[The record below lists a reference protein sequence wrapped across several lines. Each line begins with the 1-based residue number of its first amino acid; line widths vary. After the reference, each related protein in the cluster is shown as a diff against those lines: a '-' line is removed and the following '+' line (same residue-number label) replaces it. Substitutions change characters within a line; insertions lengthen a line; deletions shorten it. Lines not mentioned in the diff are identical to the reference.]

1 MIFRV
6 WSKNHIPHDKKQ
18 ILEDFFSHLRSKNG
32 KLSFQH
38 HIVKSREVYYGTIDI
53 NKHIVIS
60 SGPYTVTIYPEVHGG
75 ENIRFQKKILFV
87 PFSITKHLEII
98 DKIFN
103 KKYPVEK
110 FPCNKIVY
118 NQKAQSLSFIG
129 VNILDHIIDIV
140 FILKDSSLLEMHV
153 INSNKVEL
161 IVSNI
166 RKIH

>member
-103 KKYPVEK
+103 KNTLWKSFHVTRLSITK
-110 FPCNKIVY
+110 KL
-118 NQKAQSLSFIG
+118 SL
-129 VNILDHIIDIV
+129 
-140 FILKDSSLLEMHV
+140 
-153 INSNKVEL
+153 
-161 IVSNI
+161 
-166 RKIH
+166 